1 MLKGRSFSI
10 PSCHKN
16 ASQDSHKNVLQY
28 NLFGLNKSTVEPPET
43 KRPDPGVLAMEVAA
57 L

>member
-28 NLFGLNKSTVEPPET
+28 NLFDLNKSTVEPPET
-43 KRPDPGVLAMEVAA
+43 KRADSGVLAMEVAA